1 MESHETL
8 DHGTQAV
15 HHHHSHGA
23 SSRHAHGHHLLTVE
37 DLTVAFRMYDEGAVE
52 AGEEKRGEKPGRG
65 RRASRPRKG
74 PRGRGQTRRR
84 PSAWRRYLE
93 APQRE
98 VEVIHSL
105 SLSVHEGEILAV
117 VGASGS
123 GKTLLADAVLG
134 LFEPNA
140 LVRGRI
146 WFDGEPM
153 DAASLAAARGSRIA
167 LVPQSVA
174 SLDPLMRVGRQ
185 VEGAPRGRG
194 AARRADKRRRAARR
208 RELFAR
214 YGLDEAV
221 ARLFPHELSGGMA
234 RRVLLCCALM
244 EAPRL
249 IVADE
254 PTPGLDL
261 DLAVRAL
268 DDLRAFAD
276 GGGGVLLITHDI
288 ELALT
293 VADRVAV
300 FRDGTVVEE
309 TAVESFAGPDTL
321 AHPFSRQLWHALPE
335 HDFAPPPSVPV
346 PGDDRGEEGV
356 AAEGGAPC

>member
-23 SSRHAHGHHLLTVE
+23 ASRHAHGHHLLTVE
-37 DLTVAFRMYDEGAVE
+37 DLTVAFRMYDEGAGE

-105 SLSVHEGEILAV
+105 SLSVHEGELLAV
-117 VGASGS
+117 VGASDS
-123 GKTLLADAVLG
+123 GMTLLADAVLG

-153 DAASLAAARGSRIA
+153 DAASLAAASVISWRDASA
-167 LVPQSVA
+167 LSLAFA
-174 SLDPLMRVGRQ
+174 SAM
-185 VEGAPRGRG
+185 
-194 AARRADKRRRAARR
+194 
-208 RELFAR
+208 LFA
-214 YGLDEAV
+214 LKAAASFSFSANASSSSLILAWV
-221 ARLFPHELSGGMA
+221 SSSFIW
-234 RRVLLCCALM
+234 ALISSC
-244 EAPRL
+244 L
-249 IVADE
+249 I
-254 PTPGLDL
+254 P
-261 DLAVRAL
+261 
-268 DDLRAFAD
+268 
-276 GGGGVLLITHDI
+276 
-288 ELALT
+288 
-293 VADRVAV
+293 
-300 FRDGTVVEE
+300 
-309 TAVESFAGPDTL
+309 
-321 AHPFSRQLWHALPE
+321 
-335 HDFAPPPSVPV
+335 
-346 PGDDRGEEGV
+346 
-356 AAEGGAPC
+356 

>member
-23 SSRHAHGHHLLTVE
+23 ASRHAHGHHLLTVE

-52 AGEEKRGEKPGRG
+52 AGEEKRGEEPGRG
-65 RRASRPRKG
+65 RKASRPRKG

-153 DAASLAAARGSRIA
+153 DAASLAAARGSRIV

-346 PGDDRGEEGV
+346 PGDDHGEGEV

>member
-23 SSRHAHGHHLLTVE
+23 ASRHAHGRHLLTVE

-52 AGEEKRGEKPGRG
+52 AGEEKRGEEPGRG

-194 AARRADKRRRAARR
+194 AARR
-208 RELFAR
+208 
-214 YGLDEAV
+214 
-221 ARLFPHELSGGMA
+221 
-234 RRVLLCCALM
+234 
-244 EAPRL
+244 
-249 IVADE
+249 
-254 PTPGLDL
+254 
-261 DLAVRAL
+261 
-268 DDLRAFAD
+268 
-276 GGGGVLLITHDI
+276 
-288 ELALT
+288 
-293 VADRVAV
+293 
-300 FRDGTVVEE
+300 
-309 TAVESFAGPDTL
+309 
-321 AHPFSRQLWHALPE
+321 
-335 HDFAPPPSVPV
+335 
-346 PGDDRGEEGV
+346 
-356 AAEGGAPC
+356 